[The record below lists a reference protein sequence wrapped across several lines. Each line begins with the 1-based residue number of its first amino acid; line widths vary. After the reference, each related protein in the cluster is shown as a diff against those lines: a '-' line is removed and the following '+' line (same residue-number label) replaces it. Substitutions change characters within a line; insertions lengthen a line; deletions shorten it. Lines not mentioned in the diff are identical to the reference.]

1 VQDLVGERTTD
12 SAKGPGVG
20 ERPFESMTPLKKRS
34 AKRFQRGIE
43 DLDATGIERPEPC
56 GAAHQV
62 QRHATLGAGLG
73 QQQRPGREVKRRQTS
88 LARDLPLRLR
98 PPEPTRHHQMK
109 HHEQIGV
116 ETDHESFA
124 DPINLADP
132 VFHERVERR
141 VERLEQRERSQTY
154 FIQRRANDPWLERTQ
169 IGDDLGKLR
178 HDGAL

>member
-1 VQDLVGERTTD
+1 VPASVNSSDPVEK
-12 SAKGPGVG
+12 SNAA
-20 ERPFESMTPLKKRS
+20 RPRL
-34 AKRFQRGIE
+34 RGISHF
-43 DLDATGIERPEPC
+43 AS
-56 GAAHQV
+56 A
-62 QRHATLGAGLG
+62 
-73 QQQRPGREVKRRQTS
+73 
-88 LARDLPLRLR
+88 
-98 PPEPTRHHQMK
+98 
-109 HHEQIGV
+109 
-116 ETDHESFA
+116 DHESFA